1 MSRPTRIIHGEPQPW
16 YDRMPRICRLVEI
29 PAGMYA
35 PGYREMPV
43 NAGTLRAVNYA
54 FVPVGPFEDEGE
66 AA

>member
-1 MSRPTRIIHGEPQPW
+1 MGRPARIITGEPQEW

-29 PAGMYA
+29 PHGMYA

-43 NAGTLRAVNYA
+43 GRKTFA
-54 FVPVGPFEDEGE
+54 FVPLGPFEYEGE